1 MNKIFNLKFLIGV
14 YMQHNDFVKL
24 VRVLRD
30 ALEVNDMTTVQSIF
44 DYIKIMGIREYLQN
58 NGNSEK
64 EECKCQTKKKET
76 VIS

>member
-1 MNKIFNLKFLIGV
+1 MNKIYNLKFLNGV
-14 YMQHNDFVKL
+14 YMQHNDFIKL

-44 DYIKIMGIREYLQN
+44 DYIKILGIREYLQN

-64 EECKCQTKKKET
+64 EGG
-76 VIS
+76 IL

>member
-1 MNKIFNLKFLIGV
+1 
-14 YMQHNDFVKL
+14 MQHNDFIKL

-44 DYIKIMGIREYLQN
+44 DYIKILGIREYLQN
-58 NGNSEK
+58 KGNSEK
-64 EECKCQTKKKET
+64 EGCKCQSKKKET